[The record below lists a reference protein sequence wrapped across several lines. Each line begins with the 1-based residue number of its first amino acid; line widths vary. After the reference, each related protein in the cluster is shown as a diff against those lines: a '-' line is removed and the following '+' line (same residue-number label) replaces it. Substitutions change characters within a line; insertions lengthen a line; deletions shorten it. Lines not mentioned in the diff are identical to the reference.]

1 MPLRSISER
10 KAYIVSEIKLSNRFY
25 HGTKEELLEKIKNQL
40 SDFRYKHI
48 LGVGQTCHELA
59 KLNGVDPEQAM
70 IAGFVH
76 DYAKEKT
83 DEQFIE
89 KIKEKKLDPDLL
101 NWGNFIWHGVVGAEF
116 IKDELK
122 ITDEEILNAVRRHTV
137 GAPEMTT
144 LDQIVYVSDYVEP
157 NRSFPDVEIARSL
170 AYANLKQAVIFETK
184 HTLQFLMSSSSKIY
198 PDAILTYNAFV
209 AEN

>member
-1 MPLRSISER
+1 MIAQSNILFPMPLRSISER

-25 HGTKEELLEKIKNQL
+25 HGTKEELLEKIAIENRKLAEEFIQIL
-40 SDFRYKHI
+40 YKM
-48 LGVGQTCHELA
+48 CYELA

-89 KIKEKKLDPDLL
+89 KIKAKKLDSDLL

-157 NRSFPDVEIARSL
+157 NRSFPDVEIA
-170 AYANLKQAVIFETK
+170 I
-184 HTLQFLMSSSSKIY
+184 
-198 PDAILTYNAFV
+198 
-209 AEN
+209 

>member
-1 MPLRSISER
+1 M
-10 KAYIVSEIKLSNRFY
+10 
-25 HGTKEELLEKIKNQL
+25 
-40 SDFRYKHI
+40 
-48 LGVGQTCHELA
+48 
-59 KLNGVDPEQAM
+59 
-70 IAGFVH
+70 
-76 DYAKEKT
+76 
-83 DEQFIE
+83 
-89 KIKEKKLDPDLL
+89 
-101 NWGNFIWHGVVGAEF
+101 
-116 IKDELK
+116 
-122 ITDEEILNAVRRHTV
+122 NAVRRHTV
-137 GAPEMTT
+137 GSPEMTT

>member
-1 MPLRSISER
+1 M
-10 KAYIVSEIKLSNRFY
+10 SEIKLSNRFY
-25 HGTKEELLEKIKNQL
+25 HGTKEELLGKIKNQL

-89 KIKEKKLDPDLL
+89 KIKEKKLDSDLL
-101 NWGNFIWHGVVGAEF
+101 NWGNSIWHGVVGAEF

-157 NRSFPDVEIARSL
+157 NRSFPDVEIARPL

>member
-1 MPLRSISER
+1 M
-10 KAYIVSEIKLSNRFY
+10 
-25 HGTKEELLEKIKNQL
+25 
-40 SDFRYKHI
+40 
-48 LGVGQTCHELA
+48 
-59 KLNGVDPEQAM
+59 
-70 IAGFVH
+70 
-76 DYAKEKT
+76 
-83 DEQFIE
+83 
-89 KIKEKKLDPDLL
+89 L

-122 ITDEEILNAVRRHTV
+122 ITDEGILNAVRRHTV

>member
-1 MPLRSISER
+1 M
-10 KAYIVSEIKLSNRFY
+10 
-25 HGTKEELLEKIKNQL
+25 
-40 SDFRYKHI
+40 
-48 LGVGQTCHELA
+48 
-59 KLNGVDPEQAM
+59 
-70 IAGFVH
+70 
-76 DYAKEKT
+76 
-83 DEQFIE
+83 FIE
-89 KIKEKKLDPDLL
+89 KIKAKKLDSDLL

-122 ITDEEILNAVRRHTV
+122 ITDEKILNAVRRHTV

>member
-1 MPLRSISER
+1 MTET
-10 KAYIVSEIKLSNRFY
+10 ELSGRFY
-25 HGTKEELLEKIKNQL
+25 KGIKEELLSAIRSQL
-40 SDFRYKHI
+40 SDYRYRHV
-48 LGVGQTCHELA
+48 LGVGETCRRLA
-59 KLNGVDPEQAM
+59 GLNGVDPEQAM

-83 DEQFIE
+83 DEQFIQKIRE
-89 KIKEKKLDPDLL
+89 KNLDPDLL

-116 IKDELK
+116 IRDELG

-137 GAPEMTT
+137 GSPDMTV

-157 NRSFPDVEIARSL
+157 NRSFPDVEIARAL
-170 AYANLKQAVIFETK
+170 AFADLRQAVVFETK
-184 HTLQFLMSSSSKIY
+184 HTLQFLMSSSSRIY

-209 AEN
+209 AEK